1 MSAGT
6 QPGTFSSSES
16 RFKAFLFKCG
26 WLQDDAVS
34 VFLFLLV
41 DFAAVVVVVVV
52 VVDARLRRLVR
63 KFVRTFVRTVAGRL
77 FRRFGLPDSGDVRR
91 LAFEA
96 LVDAVVVVVDEVRR
110 CVLVAEVFDAVVGL
124 RRRN

>member
-16 RFKAFLFKCG
+16 RLKAFLFKCG

-41 DFAAVVVVVVV
+41 DFAAVVRVVV

-63 KFVRTFVRTVAGRL
+63 KFVRTFVRTVGGRL

>member
-1 MSAGT
+1 MSLGI

-41 DFAAVVVVVVV
+41 DFAAVVVVVV

>member
-1 MSAGT
+1 MSLGI

-16 RFKAFLFKCG
+16 RFKAFLFKCD

-41 DFAAVVVVVVV
+41 DFAAVGVVV

-63 KFVRTFVRTVAGRL
+63 KFVRTFVRTVGGRL

-110 CVLVAEVFDAVVGL
+110 CVLVAEVFDAVVDL